1 MAEKI
6 LPLFATPVLHMT
18 EVGMDLKKLKKFILN
33 TKKMNDGRTL
43 TNVGGWQSNDLQHK
57 PNEELQKF
65 IEILKGVATRYS
77 IGIEIE
83 PKYKLEQIW
92 ANVNGPK
99 DFNERH
105 KHLNA
110 IYSGVYFVDVPENS
124 GNFSLTHNVPDF
136 NFAWC
141 HFNGIKIKKY
151 NAFNAGTWNIKPQAD
166 ELFLFPSWAEHKV
179 TPNLSNSDRIS
190 ISFDLS

>member
-124 GNFSLTHNVPDF
+124 GNFSSKEVSSLRQ
-136 NFAWC
+136 
-141 HFNGIKIKKY
+141 
-151 NAFNAGTWNIKPQAD
+151 FNALQKEVIKVN
-166 ELFLFPSWAEHKV
+166 EF
-179 TPNLSNSDRIS
+179 T
-190 ISFDLS
+190 FDLSTVVS